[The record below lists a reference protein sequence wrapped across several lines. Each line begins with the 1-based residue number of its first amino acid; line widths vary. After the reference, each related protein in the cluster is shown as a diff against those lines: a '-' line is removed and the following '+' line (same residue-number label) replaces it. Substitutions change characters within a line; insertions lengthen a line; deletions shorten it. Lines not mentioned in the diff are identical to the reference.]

1 MIRRCARGVAALAV
15 ALVALADA
23 TVAQAQPGADAAR
36 ADATFTEAM
45 QLRSAGRDVEACPKF
60 AESQRLAPA
69 VGVTL
74 YLADCYERTGRT
86 ASAWREFRE
95 AEKLARDRNDKR
107 ADVAAERAVA
117 LEPRLYRLTVSAPA
131 AAAAGADVQV
141 DGMALSADSLNVA
154 LAIDPGDHVV
164 TFSAPGQA
172 ARTFQAHVDAANP
185 SAVVRVQESPETAA
199 PATAALATTA
209 VPTETPPSNGDAAA
223 RWGATGL
230 VVAGAAGIGLGT
242 WFVTSKTRQMDN
254 GELCE
259 PHLRPGAIPIAA
271 VAFSAGGIALVSGIT
286 LYYLHRPGRAEV
298 SLAPTVVPGGAGA
311 LLRATF

>member
-1 MIRRCARGVAALAV
+1 MIRRSACGIATLAV
-15 ALVALADA
+15 ALVELAGA

-45 QLRSAGRDVEACPKF
+45 QLRSAGRDAEACPKF

-95 AEKLARDRNDKR
+95 AEKLARDRSDKR
-107 ADVAAERAVA
+107 ADVAAGRAAA
-117 LEPRLYRLTVSAPA
+117 LEPQLYRLTVSAPA
-131 AAAAGADVQV
+131 AATSGAEVQV
-141 DGMALSADSLNVA
+141 DGTALSADSVNVA

-172 ARTFQAHVDAANP
+172 ARTFQAHVDATHP
-185 SAVVRVQESPETAA
+185 SAVVRVQESPETVA
-199 PATAALATTA
+199 PATTA
-209 VPTETPPSNGDAAA
+209 VPAETPPSNGDAAA

-242 WFVTSKTRQMDN
+242 WFVTSKTRDMDN
-254 GELCE
+254 GQLCE

-271 VAFSAGGIALVSGIT
+271 VAFSAGGIALISGIT
-286 LYYLHRPGRAEV
+286 VYYLHRPGRAEV

-311 LLRATF
+311 SLRATF